1 MSRMAV
7 SLLAVLALCGC
18 GGETPKEA
26 PKAARLEH
34 APDVYRVKFETT
46 KGDFIVEVTRAWAPR
61 GADRFYELVTSRY
74 YDGVRFH
81 RVLKKF
87 IAQFGING
95 DPKTNELWRQ
105 LRILDDKPV
114 EKNRR
119 GTIAFAHNGPA
130 TRTTQVFIN
139 LADNRML
146 DSSNFVP
153 FGKVTQGMEIVDQIS
168 PLYGELAPKGAGP
181 DPAKAETLGNEYL
194 QREFPRLDVIKRAS
208 IIE

>member
-1 MSRMAV
+1 MNRAAATLMAL
-7 SLLAVLALCGC
+7 LLAGC
-18 GGETPKEA
+18 GAEAPKEA
-26 PKAARLEH
+26 PKSARLEH
-34 APDVYRVKFETT
+34 APEKYRAKFETT
-46 KGDFIVEVTRAWAPR
+46 KGDFIVEVTRAWAPH
-61 GADRFYELVTSRY
+61 GADRFFELVTSRY

-87 IAQFGING
+87 IAQFGVNG
-95 DPKTNELWRQ
+95 DPKTNQLWRQ
-105 LRILDDKPV
+105 LRIVDDKPV

-139 LADNRML
+139 LANNRML

-153 FGKVTQGMEIVDQIS
+153 FGNVTQGMDVVDQIS
-168 PLYGELAPKGAGP
+168 ALYGELAPKGAGP
-181 DPAKAETLGNEYL
+181 DPTKAETLGNDYF

-208 IIE
+208 IID

>member
-1 MSRMAV
+1 MNRVAATLMAL
-7 SLLAVLALCGC
+7 LLAGC
-18 GGETPKEA
+18 GAEAPKEA
-26 PKAARLEH
+26 PKSARLEH
-34 APDVYRVKFETT
+34 APEKYRVKFETT
-46 KGDFIVEVTRAWAPR
+46 KGDFIVEVTRAWAPH
-61 GADRFYELVTSRY
+61 GADRFFELVTSRY

-87 IAQFGING
+87 IAQFGVNG
-95 DPKTNELWRQ
+95 DPKTNQLWRQ
-105 LRILDDKPV
+105 LRIVDDKPA

-119 GTIAFAHNGPA
+119 GTVTFAHNGPA

-153 FGKVTQGMEIVDQIS
+153 FGKVTEGMDVVDQIS
-168 PLYGELAPKGAGP
+168 ALYGELAPKGAGP
-181 DPAKAETLGNEYL
+181 DPAKAETLGNDYL

-208 IIE
+208 IID